1 VHIDIA
7 DLAHLATW
15 AYLVIGGVALAD
27 AMVPV
32 LPAETLI
39 ILGGVLAARGDLSLP
54 LVIVAGGLGAW
65 VGDNITYQLGTV
77 ANRKGKTPD
86 DLDGRFGRLLAWA
99 EAALAARGSSM
110 LIIGRFVPGGRTAL
124 SFGAGYVRFPR
135 SRFAVSSFLAAAIWA
150 IYSGFIGL
158 FGGTVFEREWW
169 LGLLA
174 GLAVTAVVTG
184 LLEVARKATGR
195 GASIGDKRVELR
207 KERLAKAR
215 ATARMGVRTG
225 RPVSSEEEPLVVPA
239 PASGCP
245 DR

>member
-15 AYLVIGGVALAD
+15 AYLVIGAVALAD
-27 AMVPV
+27 AMVPI

-39 ILGGVLAARGDLSLP
+39 ILGGVLAARNDLSLP
-54 LVIVAGGLGAW
+54 LVILAGGLGAW
-65 VGDNITYQLGTV
+65 VGDNVTYQLGTV
-77 ANRKGKTPD
+77 ANRNGKTPD

-124 SFGAGYVRFPR
+124 AFGAGYVRFPR
-135 SRFAVSSFLAAAIWA
+135 PRFAISSFLAAGIWA
-150 IYSGFIGL
+150 TYSGLIGL
-158 FGGTVFEREWW
+158 FGGTVFERQWW
-169 LGLLA
+169 LGLIA
-174 GLAVTAVVTG
+174 GLVVTAVITG
-184 LLEVARKATGR
+184 LLEVIRKATGR
-195 GASIGDKRVELR
+195 GASIGDKRNELR

-215 ATARMGVRTG
+215 ATARRGGRVPRTAT
-225 RPVSSEEEPLVVPA
+225 EDEEPLA
-239 PASGCP
+239 ASSSVSSCP